1 MKTTRKSLCLRLIN
15 EQNGQV
21 LPWMVFLMVL
31 FLGAAGITVD
41 AGHAYVCYRELQT
54 STDAAA
60 MAAAYELSQPTA
72 TVASV
77 TAAAS
82 NYSSVSGAVNANSN
96 FSNPTISIK
105 LNCSTAVA
113 NLGISCS
120 GSSTGDN
127 VVQVQQS
134 VAVPTYFIRALDVFG
149 IHAAKS
155 VALSAVSTAAAR
167 GATNSQYNVAIVLD
181 TTASMKT
188 NDNDASC
195 GNTRI
200 YCALQGVQT
209 LLTSLSPCT
218 ASGSGSNCAGG
229 SAFDQV
235 SLFTFPNIQANE
247 ASDDTSCPTSNP
259 AIPNYYTPV
268 RGANWTA
275 PTGTNATYQVTS
287 YLSDYSSNGKSDG
300 TLNTSSALGI
310 AAGAS
315 TSKSCTGLQAPGGDG
330 TYYAGAIYAAQSSL
344 MAAQIANPGS
354 QNALI
359 ILSDG
364 DAQSTKISVSGTVL
378 KAGTGTPQLSVD
390 YPSSSNQ
397 CQQAIDAANFA
408 SSQGTTVYTIA
419 YGASNGGC
427 STDKAGPL
435 AGLSPCSALQS
446 MASAPGNF
454 YSDATASQNKGDCL
468 SSSNPNLNLKQIF
481 KSVATSFT
489 VSRMVPNSF
498 FN

>member
-1 MKTTRKSLCLRLIN
+1 MKPIQRSLSARLI
-15 EQNGQV
+15 EDENGQI
-21 LPWMVFLMVL
+21 LPWMVFLSVL
-31 FLGAAGITVD
+31 FMGAAGITVD
-41 AGHAYVCYRELQT
+41 LGHAYVCYRELQT

-72 TVASV
+72 TAASV

-82 NYSSVSGAVNANSN
+82 NYSSIPGAVNINSN
-96 FSNPTISIK
+96 LPNTAIAVK
-105 LNCSTAVA
+105 LNCSAAVA
-113 NLGISCS
+113 SLGISCS
-120 GSSTGDN
+120 GSPTGYN
-127 VVQVQQS
+127 VVQVQQT
-134 VAVPTYFIRALDVFG
+134 VTEPTYFIRVLAVLG
-149 IHAAKS
+149 INAAKS
-155 VALSAVSTAAAR
+155 IPLGAVSTAAAR
-167 GATNSQYNVAIVLD
+167 GATNSQFNVAIVLD
-181 TTASMKT
+181 TTASMQT

-200 YCALQGVQT
+200 HCALQGVQA

-229 SAFDQV
+229 SAFDTV
-235 SLFTFPNIQANE
+235 SLFTFPNIEADQASN
-247 ASDDTSCPTSNP
+247 DTTCPSSNP
-259 AIPNYYTPV
+259 NIPNYYTPV
-268 RGANWTA
+268 RGANWKA
-275 PTGTNATYQVTS
+275 PTGKSATYQVTS
-287 YLSDYSSNGKSDG
+287 YLSDYSSDGKSNS
-300 TLNTSSALGI
+300 TVNTSSPLGI

-315 TSKSCTGLQAPGGDG
+315 TSKSCSGLQAPGGDG

-364 DAQSTKISVSGTVL
+364 DAQSSKISVSGTVL
-378 KAGTGTPQLSVD
+378 KAGTGTPQLTVD
-390 YPSSSNQ
+390 YPASSNQ

-427 STDKAGPL
+427 STDKVGPL
-435 AGLSPCSALQS
+435 AGLSPCKALQS

-468 SSSNPNLNLKQIF
+468 SASNPNLNLKQIF

-489 VSRMVPNSF
+489 VSRMVPNTF

>member
-1 MKTTRKSLCLRLIN
+1 MKPIQRLLSARLI
-15 EQNGQV
+15 EDENGQI
-21 LPWMVFLMVL
+21 LPWMVFLSVL
-31 FLGAAGITVD
+31 FMGAAGITVD
-41 AGHAYVCYRELQT
+41 LGHAYVCYRELQT

-82 NYSSVSGAVNANSN
+82 NYSSISGAVNVNSN
-96 FSNPTISIK
+96 LPNTTIAVR
-105 LNCSTAVA
+105 LNCSAAVT
-113 NLGISCS
+113 NLGISCA
-120 GSSTGDN
+120 GSPTGDN
-127 VVQVQQS
+127 VVQVQQT
-134 VAVPTYFIRALDVFG
+134 VTEPTYFIRVLAVLG
-149 IHAAKS
+149 INAAKS
-155 VALSAVSTAAAR
+155 IPLGAVSTAAAR
-167 GATNSQYNVAIVLD
+167 GATNSQFNVAIVLD
-181 TTASMKT
+181 TTASMQT

-195 GNTRI
+195 GDTRI
-200 YCALQGVQT
+200 HCALQGVQT

-229 SAFDQV
+229 SAFDAV
-235 SLFTFPNIQANE
+235 SLFTFPNIEADQASN
-247 ASDDTSCPTSNP
+247 DTSCPSSNP
-259 AIPNYYTPV
+259 NIPNYYTPV
-268 RGANWTA
+268 RGATWNA
-275 PTGTNATYQVTS
+275 PTGKTATYQVTS
-287 YLSDYSSNGKSDG
+287 FLSDYSSSGQANG
-300 TLNTSSALGI
+300 TLNTSSPLGI

-315 TSKSCTGLQAPGGDG
+315 TSKSCSGLQAPGGDG

-364 DAQSTKISVSGTVL
+364 DAQSSKISVSGTVL

-427 STDKAGPL
+427 STDKVGPL
-435 AGLSPCSALQS
+435 AGLSPCKALLS

-468 SSSNPNLNLKQIF
+468 SSGNPNLNLKQIF

-489 VSRMVPNSF
+489 VSRMVPNNF

>member
-1 MKTTRKSLCLRLIN
+1 MKTLQRSLLSRVI
-15 EQNGQV
+15 QDQDGQV

-41 AGHAYVCYRELQT
+41 LGHAYVCYRELQT

-72 TVASV
+72 TTDSV
-77 TAAAS
+77 KAAAS
-82 NYSSVSGAVNANSN
+82 NYSSVTGAVNVNSN
-96 FSNPTISIK
+96 LLNPTISVRF
-105 LNCSTAVA
+105 NCSTSVA

-120 GSSTGDN
+120 GSSTGYN
-127 VVQVQQS
+127 VVQVQQL
-134 VAVPTYFIRALDVFG
+134 VTVPTYFIRALAVLG
-149 IHAAKS
+149 VNAAKS
-155 VALSAVSTAAAR
+155 IPLGAVSTAAAR
-167 GATNSQYNVAIVLD
+167 GATNSQFNVAIVLD

-200 YCALQGVQT
+200 YCALQGMRT

-229 SAFDQV
+229 SSFDQV
-235 SLFTFPNIQANE
+235 SLFTFPNIEADQAAN
-247 ASDDTSCPTSNP
+247 DTSCPTGNP

-268 RGANWTA
+268 RGAAWKA
-275 PTGTNATYQVTS
+275 PTGNAATYQVTS
-287 YLSDYSSNGKSDG
+287 YLSDYSSNGKANG
-300 TLNTSSALGI
+300 TVNTSSSLGI

-315 TSKSCTGLQAPGGDG
+315 TSKSCSGLQAPGGDG

-344 MAAQIANPGS
+344 LAAQAANPGS

-364 DAQSTKISVSGTVL
+364 DAQSTKISVTGTVQKSGTGSPAL
-378 KAGTGTPQLSVD
+378 TVD
-390 YPSSSNQ
+390 YPASSNQ

-419 YGASNGGC
+419 YGAPNSGC
-427 STDKAGPL
+427 STDKSGAL
-435 AGLSPCSALQS
+435 AGLSPARLSRRWPPRRQISTPTPLPLKTR
-446 MASAPGNF
+446 ASA
-454 YSDATASQNKGDCL
+454 CRRRI
-468 SSSNPNLNLKQIF
+468 QI
-481 KSVATSFT
+481 
-489 VSRMVPNSF
+489 
-498 FN
+498 

>member
-1 MKTTRKSLCLRLIN
+1 MNPIQRSLFSRMIKD
-15 EQNGQV
+15 QDGQA
-21 LPWMVFLMVL
+21 LPWMVFLTVL
-31 FLGAAGITVD
+31 FLGAGGITVD
-41 AGHAYVCYRELQT
+41 LGHAYVCYRELQT

-77 TAAAS
+77 TAAAK
-82 NYSSVSGAVNANSN
+82 NYSSISGAVNVNSN
-96 FSNPTISIK
+96 LLSPTISIQ
-105 LNCSTAVA
+105 LNCSAAVT

-120 GSSTGDN
+120 SGPTGDN
-127 VVQVQQS
+127 VVQVRQS
-134 VAVPTYFIRALDVFG
+134 VTVPTYFIRALAVLG
-149 IHAAKS
+149 VNAAN
-155 VALSAVSTAAAR
+155 AIPLGAVSTAAAR
-167 GATNSQYNVAIVLD
+167 GATNSQFNVAIVLD
-181 TTASMKT
+181 TTASMNT

-195 GNTRI
+195 GHTRI

-218 ASGSGSNCAGG
+218 ASGSGSNCTGG
-229 SAFDQV
+229 SSFDTV
-235 SLFTFPNIQANE
+235 SLFTFPNIEADQ
-247 ASDDTSCPTSNP
+247 ASDDTTCPSSNP
-259 AIPNYYTPV
+259 NIPNYYTPV
-268 RGANWTA
+268 RGATWVA
-275 PTGTNATYQVTS
+275 PTGKTATYQVTS
-287 YLSDYSSNGKSDG
+287 FLSDYSSTGQANG
-300 TLNTSSALGI
+300 TLNTSSPLGI

-315 TSKSCTGLQAPGGDG
+315 TSKSCSGLQAPGGDG

-364 DAQSTKISVSGTVL
+364 DAQSTKINVSGTIL

-390 YPSSSNQ
+390 YPSSTNQ

-427 STDKAGPL
+427 STDKSGPL
-435 AGLSPCSALQS
+435 AGLSPCSALQA
-446 MASAPGNF
+446 MATAPGNF

-468 SSSNPNLNLKQIF
+468 SSGNPNLNLKQIF